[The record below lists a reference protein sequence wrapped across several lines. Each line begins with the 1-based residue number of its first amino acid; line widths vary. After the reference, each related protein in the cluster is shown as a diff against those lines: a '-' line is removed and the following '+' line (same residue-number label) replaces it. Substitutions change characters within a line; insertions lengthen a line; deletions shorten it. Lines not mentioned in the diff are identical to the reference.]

1 MICKA
6 CSKHIPAA
14 YRVAHALFHSPIQ
27 RMGQEWRKRNA
38 VRTENLRLSRARRK
52 SA

>member
-6 CSKHIPAA
+6 CSKRVPVQ
-14 YRVAHALFHSPIQ
+14 YRAAHALFHSPVQ
-27 RMGQEWRKRNA
+27 RMGQEVRKRNA

-52 SA
+52 S